1 MKSLLWPRVVVQAN
15 IIGGPVKNERERES
29 SKQHDRRIEDEWLM
43 ALAVKNIGPV

>member
-1 MKSLLWPRVVVQAN
+1 MR
-15 IIGGPVKNERERES
+15 ERERES